1 MNYDF
6 SKFQRYNKEVTR
18 VVDKI
23 TLTTSKQLGFPQA
36 FTKKHNIHDF
46 EGVVLYWEPDLKAIA
61 VQFTNNVGEQGF
73 IRTVKNEKYG
83 AYAGISTFL
92 ATHSLDPKQYQRRYD
107 YDQIDPNLIGAQDD
121 CKVFV
126 FRLIPKEKGE
136 YEEG

>member
-6 SKFQRYNKEVTR
+6 SKFQRYNKEMTR

-36 FTKKHNIHDF
+36 FAKKHGIHEF
-46 EGVVLYWEPDLKAIA
+46 EGVVLYWEPDSKAIA
-61 VQFTNNVGEQGF
+61 VQFTNNVAEKGF

-92 ATHSLDPKQYQRRYD
+92 ATHSIDPTQYQRRYD
-107 YDQIDPNLIGAQDD
+107 YDVVEPLQIGAPADS
-121 CKVFV
+121 KVFV
-126 FRLIPKEKGE
+126 LSLKIKERSA
-136 YEEG
+136 YEES

>member
-1 MNYDF
+1 MSYDF

-36 FTKKHNIHDF
+36 FTRKHNIHDY
-46 EGVVLYWEPDLKAIA
+46 EGIILYWEPEEKAIA
-61 VQFTNNVGEQGF
+61 VQFTNMADEKGF

-92 ATHSLDPKQYQRRYD
+92 ATHSIIPKDYQRRYD
-107 YDQIDPNLIGAQDD
+107 YEKILPSLIGAPDESQ
-121 CKVFV
+121 VFV
-126 FRLIPKEKGE
+126 FKLKEK
-136 YEEG
+136 EEKRET